1 MSSYFKDFPS
11 VEYRFGD
18 EETFTKFQHLGTNV
32 DVIDQMKSYVSFY
45 ETYHIQNGERPEQ
58 LSYKL
63 YRNTD
68 YYWTFYLLNDH
79 LRQGGW
85 PVRDADLYPKVQ
97 EYYPNTV
104 IGTDTITRNKK
115 PFYVPA
121 TEEIIY
127 VPEEIP
133 TPLCVSPYFK
143 IGSCVWFERSKVY
156 GKILKIDQE
165 MGLITTDAKNV
176 KGIERTMSVLP
187 DSEVVKLQ
195 NDPNYIP
202 TQTTSDTEIIKLWD
216 EFDAP
221 HHYEDAESNWVYPNP
236 SGEYPYPRDQN
247 KMRRWDPIEKDWAIV
262 SDKSTVNSVSNYERI
277 AELNESQK
285 IISVVR
291 KDVIGQIV
299 SEFKKLLKISNGA
312 TSRV

>member
-18 EETFTKFQHLGTNV
+18 EETFTKFQHLGTSI

-45 ETYHIQNGERPEQ
+45 ETYQIQNGERPEQ
-58 LSYKL
+58 LSYKI
-63 YRNTD
+63 YNNTD

-79 LRQGGW
+79 LRQSGW
-85 PVRDADLYPKVQ
+85 PIRDADLYPKVQ

-104 IGTDTITRNKK
+104 IGTDTVTRNKK
-115 PFYVPA
+115 PF
-121 TEEIIY
+121 Y

-133 TPLCVSPYFK
+133 TPLCMSPYFQV
-143 IGSCVWFERSKVY
+143 GSWVWFDRSKVY
-156 GKILKIDQE
+156 GQILKIDQE
-165 MGLITTDAKNV
+165 MGLITTTAKGV
-176 KGIERTMSVLP
+176 KGIEHTMSVLEE
-187 DSEVVKLQ
+187 SEVVRLQ
-195 NDPNYIP
+195 NDPDYIP
-202 TQTTSDTEIIKLWD
+202 IKTTADTQIAKLWD

-236 SGEYPYPRDQN
+236 SGEYPFARNQN

-262 SDKSTVNSVSNYERI
+262 SDKSTVNSISNYERI
-277 AELNESQK
+277 VELNESQK

-291 KDVIGQIV
+291 KDAIGQIV